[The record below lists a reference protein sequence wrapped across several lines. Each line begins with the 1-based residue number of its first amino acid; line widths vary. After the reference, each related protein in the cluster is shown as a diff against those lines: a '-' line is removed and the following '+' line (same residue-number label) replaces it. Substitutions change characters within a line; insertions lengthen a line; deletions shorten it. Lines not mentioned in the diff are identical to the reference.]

1 MRSGSKPF
9 LYLIPAGVILFVF
22 HLLPFLAV
30 IWISLYKDWGTSE
43 TNFIGLENFREIF
56 TRGGFLH
63 SLVITIWYA
72 IGTIPITIILAMIF
86 AAVLRKNMVGGTF
99 YRVVYFLPYITSTVA
114 AAAVWR
120 WIFHVD
126 EKGLVNA
133 MLINFGF
140 SPLRFTEEYRGV
152 FEMIFGHALPIVGAG
167 PSLALVSIMVF
178 AIWQTF
184 GFYVIIFSAGLNQ
197 IPKDVYEAAALD
209 GAGSVRTFFSITIP
223 MMKPILAFAAIIS
236 TIGAFQTFNQIYIM
250 APSERLNSARN
261 ITMFI
266 FSQFWDNGRLGW
278 AAAASVMLFLIL
290 TGLTMLQLVYNRTR
304 D

>member
-9 LYLIPAGVILFVF
+9 LYLIPAGVVLFVF

-30 IWISLYKDWGTSE
+30 IWISLFKNWGTPE
-43 TNFIGLENFREIF
+43 AGFAGMENYREIF
-56 TRGGFLH
+56 ARGSFLR
-63 SLVITIWYA
+63 SLSITLWYT
-72 IGTIPITIILAMIF
+72 IGTIPVTITLAMVF
-86 AAVLRKNMVGGTF
+86 AAILRKKMFGGTF

-126 EKGLVNA
+126 KKGLFNA

-140 SPLRFTEEYRGV
+140 SPLRFTEESSGI
-152 FEMIFGHALPIVGAG
+152 FEMLFGQALPLLGAG

-184 GFYVIIFSAGLNQ
+184 GFYVIIFSAGLSQ
-197 IPKDVYEAAALD
+197 IPKDVYEAAAID
-209 GAGSVRTFFSITIP
+209 GASSVRSFFSITLP
-223 MMKPILAFAAIIS
+223 MMKPILAFATIIS

-250 APSERLNSARN
+250 APSERTLSARN
-261 ITMFI
+261 VTMFI

-278 AAAASVMLFLIL
+278 AAAASVILFLIL
-290 TGLTMLQLVYNRTR
+290 SGLTVLQLVYNRTR